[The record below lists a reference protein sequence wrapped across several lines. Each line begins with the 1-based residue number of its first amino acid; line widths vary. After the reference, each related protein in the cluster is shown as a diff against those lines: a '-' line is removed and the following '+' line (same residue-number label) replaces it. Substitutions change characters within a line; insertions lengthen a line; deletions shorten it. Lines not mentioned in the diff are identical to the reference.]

1 MKKEYDETFIEIFEI
16 AHYDVIT
23 TSGNNNGDN
32 EVDAGGEW

>member
-16 AHYDVIT
+16 AHNDVIT